1 MPDAIDVEF
10 LSVPTPL
17 EYGTWKVH
25 EVMPQ
30 TIGAMNSILAR
41 FSTLSL
47 EVFYKIY
54 NQWCKLD
61 QLQIEGEIAMF
72 DGFCEATKNILARP
86 MEVSDI
92 KWFILM
98 IILIEDLGRLQ
109 PSSEVMTQFQRYL
122 PRISQETINVAR
134 DVWKKQIMHSSLGPN
149 SVFFSWREDIHSRY
163 SDLDYLQFF
172 YERASDDSE
181 LNEWYRKFGKY
192 CRS

>member
-1 MPDAIDVEF
+1 
-10 LSVPTPL
+10 
-17 EYGTWKVH
+17 
-25 EVMPQ
+25 MPQ

-92 KWFILM
+92 K
-98 IILIEDLGRLQ
+98 
-109 PSSEVMTQFQRYL
+109 
-122 PRISQETINVAR
+122 
-134 DVWKKQIMHSSLGPN
+134 
-149 SVFFSWREDIHSRY
+149 
-163 SDLDYLQFF
+163 
-172 YERASDDSE
+172 
-181 LNEWYRKFGKY
+181 
-192 CRS
+192 